1 MNYGMVTIPLSFLHE
16 PQTTSTINYNVQF
29 GYYATWDY
37 NKFINRG
44 GNGDSDVAG
53 IEWTKLYDIN
63 GDSRDEDAT

>member
-1 MNYGMVTIPLSFLHE
+1 MNYGMVTIQLTQHE

-44 GNGDSDVAG
+44 GNGDSDTAG
-53 IEWTKLYDIN
+53 IDGSAVI
-63 GDSRDEDAT
+63 